1 MHAGAIVT
9 RQILDEILHHGKRS
23 SWFTNRAVWDYFSA
37 VIFLWS
43 SMVLLKKI
51 AQQEKFS
58 EICQNTACLPQ
69 KDRNTLFSYI
79 ASLSSLVGP
88 NNVASEQPTSRG
100 IWNGMRRLAE
110 QAFIRRTERLM
121 LIPKPRFGLHL
132 HWSNVSSPVKIT
144 SDGWHFF
151 IATFSD
157 GRFVL
162 KTLTG
167 REPSPKTPRWCR
179 ADT

>member
-1 MHAGAIVT
+1 MESAAADSPTKQVGTISP
-9 RQILDEILHHGKRS
+9 Q
-23 SWFTNRAVWDYFSA
+23 FYFYDL
-37 VIFLWS
+37 LWYYW
-43 SMVLLKKI
+43 KKI
-51 AQQEKFS
+51 AQQEQFS

-132 HWSNVSSPVKIT
+132 HWSNV
-144 SDGWHFF
+144 GWLTFF
-151 IATFSD
+151 YSNFLWWTFRSED
-157 GRFVL
+157 FDWQR
-162 KTLTG
+162 T
-167 REPSPKTPRWCR
+167 EPQNAKVMPSRHAKE
-179 ADT
+179 

>member
-1 MHAGAIVT
+1 MESAAADSPTKQVGTISP
-9 RQILDEILHHGKRS
+9 Q
-23 SWFTNRAVWDYFSA
+23 FYFYDL
-37 VIFLWS
+37 LWYYW
-43 SMVLLKKI
+43 KKI
-51 AQQEKFS
+51 AQQEQLS